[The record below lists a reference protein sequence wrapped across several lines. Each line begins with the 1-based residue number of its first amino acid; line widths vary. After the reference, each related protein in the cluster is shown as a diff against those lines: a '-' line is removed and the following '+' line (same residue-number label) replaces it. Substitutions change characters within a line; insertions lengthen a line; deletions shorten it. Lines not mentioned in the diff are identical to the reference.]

1 LSSVVE
7 HAATDGDAGEVA
19 LTLADAAG
27 DELAGC
33 AGVAEA
39 LGELLVDAH
48 PAVSVTVHSRAAA
61 APARR
66 AAGADGVM
74 GGIPLSQRGHWLV
87 PGVF

>member
-1 LSSVVE
+1 MA
-7 HAATDGDAGEVA
+7 HAATDGDADGVA
-19 LTLADAAG
+19 LAAGVAG

-39 LGELLVDAH
+39 AWPLAELPVDAQ
-48 PAVSVTVHSRAAA
+48 PAASAAAHSRAAA

-74 GGIPLSQRGHWLV
+74 GGIPLSQRAT
-87 PGVF
+87 